1 AQNLNGQTRITM
13 RIWGSPRPR
22 LQMKSSVLIASLL
35 ARTTRTQIPTT
46 LRRWNV
52 SSGQLKPTTPYLT
65 LMSARNMTTSAR
77 WSAPADSEGQE
88 APAFPAG
95 FGRRK
100 KTSTSPTSSAD
111 GRLDKA
117 IAVAL
122 GISSVAFSTAVAVAA
137 AQLGRRGG
145 RTARRKSPWNFAK
158 QPREPPF
165 LCRFQGRHGVQAVMG
180 PLHSPARPLG
190 ELSVAVLVLLV
201 KTAALSHSLA
211 HALCVVAPAAR
222 LPTHVM
228 IARAKALCTVPG
240 PLPFVSQRGSS
251 TGKRCVW
258 PAKARQGLTALRP
271 ETSSSK
277 LRSSR
282 IRSVPVKAMTCT

>member
-1 AQNLNGQTRITM
+1 M

-46 LRRWNV
+46 LRSWND

-65 LMSARNMTTSAR
+65 LRSARNMTTSAR

-122 GISSVAFSTAVAVAA
+122 GVSSVACSTAVAVAA

-145 RTARRKSPWNFAK
+145 RAARRKEPSTFARE
-158 QPREPPF
+158 PREPPV
-165 LCRFQGRHGVQAVMG
+165 LCSFPVRHRVQPVMV
-180 PLHSPARPLG
+180 PVRNPARPLRV
-190 ELSVAVLVLLV
+190 LTVAVLVLLV

-228 IARAKALCTVPG
+228 IARAKAPCTVPG
-240 PLPFVSQRGSS
+240 PLPFVSQRGS
-251 TGKRCVW
+251 
-258 PAKARQGLTALRP
+258 
-271 ETSSSK
+271 
-277 LRSSR
+277 
-282 IRSVPVKAMTCT
+282 